1 MAFLSLAH
9 ADLGAQGLRGLH
21 KAQEVLKLRPG
32 IVTVNLDDTSQIV
45 QEVIHFLLNQLEIG
59 VARAPFAHLHSQ
71 LLNLIV
77 FLRHDRLV
85 LVALFDQVTDQNDVL
100 ADLLLVVLLVS
111 DQIKYA
117 PLIVL
122 GLTREELLLCV
133 RLIVSDLELVD
144 GFA

>member
-1 MAFLSLAH
+1 M
-9 ADLGAQGLRGLH
+9 
-21 KAQEVLKLRPG
+21 
-32 IVTVNLDDTSQIV
+32 TVNLDDTSQIV

-59 VARAPFAHLHSQ
+59 VARAPLAHLHSQ